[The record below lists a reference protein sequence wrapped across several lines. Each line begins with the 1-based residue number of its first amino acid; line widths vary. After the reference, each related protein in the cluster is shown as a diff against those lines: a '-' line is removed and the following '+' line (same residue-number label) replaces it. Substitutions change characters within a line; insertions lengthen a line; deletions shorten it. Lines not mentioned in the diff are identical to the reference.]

1 MTATIAAALLRGLT
15 ACVTATSDN
24 LRSHEIAPRL
34 RPRLHSVLTGRWS
47 PVSRPSVAWAD
58 FVNRWSL
65 GDMALNSA

>member
-1 MTATIAAALLRGLT
+1 MRNVGAM
-15 ACVTATSDN
+15 ATSPN

-47 PVSRPSVAWAD
+47 PVSHVIADWGD